1 MDIKRVDIQSHQP
14 VLIKSLIDQL
24 APVTGVWVD
33 CTFGAGGYSKAL
45 LEAGAQKIIG
55 LDRDPSASVHVS
67 KLKAEYGSNIEF
79 YKSKFS
85 SLETIVSQLGLKKV
99 AGVVFDV
106 GLSSMQ
112 IDEASRGFSYQHDG
126 PLDMR
131 MSQNGM
137 TAADIINN
145 ATEEELADIIY
156 YYGEVKSARI
166 IARAIIIERAKKEI
180 ISTNHLANI
189 VNSVSYRWKA
199 GGKKKSNPC
208 TLTFQALR
216 IAVNNEL
223 EELNA
228 GLIAAEKVLAEGAIL
243 AVVSFHSLE
252 DRLVKQFI
260 KSRSKRY
267 SGQSRYSPHS
277 NILSPTFRELSKKVI
292 RPDCEEIANNSR
304 ARSGKLRIAI
314 KLKSV
319 RNDQSKSPVK
329 FPQVQFSLGQK

>member
-14 VLIKSLIDQL
+14 VLIKSLIDQI

-55 LDRDPSASVHVS
+55 LDRDPSASVHAN
-67 KLKAEYGSNIEF
+67 KLKATYGTKIEF

-85 SLETIVSQLGLKKV
+85 SLETIVAQLGLKKI

-112 IDEASRGFSYQHDG
+112 IDEASRGFSHQQAG

-131 MSQNGM
+131 MSQNGI

-156 YYGEVKSARI
+156 FYGEVKSART
-166 IARAIIIERAKKEI
+166 IARAIITERAKKEI
-180 ISTNHLANI
+180 VSTDHLATI
-189 VNSVSYRWKA
+189 VNRVSYRWRA
-199 GGKKKSNPC
+199 GGKKKSNSC

-223 EELNA
+223 EELNS
-228 GLIAAEKVLAEGAIL
+228 GLIAAEKVLAEGATL

-267 SGQSRYSPHS
+267 SGQSRYLPHS
-277 NILSPTFRELSKKVI
+277 NTLSPTFRELLKKVV
-292 RPDCEEIANNSR
+292 RPDDEEVATNSR
-304 ARSGKLRIAI
+304 ARSGKLRLAI
-314 KLKSV
+314 KLKSNK
-319 RNDQSKSPVK
+319 NDQSKSLIK